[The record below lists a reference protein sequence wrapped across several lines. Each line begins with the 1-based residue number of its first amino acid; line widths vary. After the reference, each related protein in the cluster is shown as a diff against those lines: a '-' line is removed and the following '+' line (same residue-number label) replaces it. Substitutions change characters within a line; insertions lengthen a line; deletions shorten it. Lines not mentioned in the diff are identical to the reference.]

1 MESSSHQ
8 PHITHN
14 TINNNCILCVLQIG
28 INMVVGAGQ
37 ISAAHVSTGG
47 RTEATTMGAP
57 WAHAV
62 HQGTG
67 VARSGAC
74 EAQNQG

>member
-1 MESSSHQ
+1 
-8 PHITHN
+8 
-14 TINNNCILCVLQIG
+14 
-28 INMVVGAGQ
+28 MVVGRGQ
-37 ISAAHVSTGG
+37 ISSADHSTNG

-67 VARSGAC
+67 AARSGAC
-74 EAQNQG
+74 EAQDQG